1 MPILIVVGGVTFVYS
16 TLEAMLAPAL
26 PLIQAG
32 VGGTSSSIAWVFTGL
47 LLSGAVCT
55 PLIGRLGDLYDKKR
69 LFIAVLAIVA
79 LGTALAG
86 LATNVPVLAIG
97 QMMQGTGLGLTPLSI
112 GLMRDV
118 LPGDRVKSGNALIIG
133 TSSLGVVAGPLLAG
147 PLTSVMSYRWLF
159 WLPFFLLAVLTGLAF
174 SMVPTSATANATT
187 AAAAAAKHG
196 SVDWLGAG
204 LLGGGLL
211 ALLTGLTLVPTWGWA
226 SGGFVALAVAAS
238 ALLTAF
244 VMTQRRLANP
254 LIDLR
259 VRGRT
264 VFVVCAVSFAVGWA
278 VFATYTALP
287 TITAAPTTTGYGLA
301 SDATVTGWILV
312 PSGVLAGASAF
323 VVRPLERLV
332 GAKVLLVASCVPI
345 LAAPGVLL
353 LDRPSLGLLITSSA
367 LMGLGIGL
375 GLTQAMN
382 IVVTAVPAARATS
395 LTGLMFV
402 VRAVGGSL
410 GAQVGGSTLAGDVIP
425 STTLPTWSAFT
436 TMLTISVLIGV
447 LAVLVAAALP
457 RRSGAVPDPAGAR
470 APV

>member
-55 PLIGRLGDLYDKKR
+55 PLIGRLGDLYDKKK
-69 LFIAVLAIVA
+69 LFIIVLAIVA

-112 GLMRDV
+112 GLMREA
-118 LPGDRVKSGNALIIG
+118 LPGDRVKSGNAMIIG

-159 WLPFFLLAVLTGLAF
+159 LLPFFLLVILIGLAY
-174 SMVPTSATANATT
+174 SALPATAATT
-187 AAAAAAKHG
+187 RG

-204 LLGGGLL
+204 LLSGGLL
-211 ALLTGLTLVPTWGWA
+211 ALLIGLTLVPTWGWS
-226 SGGFVALAVAAS
+226 SGGFIALAAGAS
-238 ALLTAF
+238 VLLAVF

-287 TITAAPTTTGYGLA
+287 TITAAPTATGYGLA

-312 PSGVLAGASAF
+312 PSGVLAGVSAF

-332 GAKVLLVASCVPI
+332 GAKVLMVASCVPI

-353 LDRPSLGLLITSSA
+353 LDRPSLGLLVTSSA

-382 IVVTAVPAARATS
+382 IVVTVVPAARATS

-410 GAQVGGSTLAGDVIP
+410 GAQVGGSTLASDVIP

-436 TMLTISVLIGV
+436 TMLTVSVLVG
-447 LAVLVAAALP
+447 LFAVLVAAALP
-457 RRSGAVPDPAGAR
+457 RRSGAVPDPAGAQ

>member
-47 LLSGAVCT
+47 LLSAAVCT
-55 PLIGRLGDLYDKKR
+55 PLISRLGDLYDKKK
-69 LFIAVLAIVA
+69 LFVAVLSVVA

-86 LATNVPVLAIG
+86 LATNVPVLAVG
-97 QMMQGTGLGLTPLSI
+97 QMMQGAGLGLTPLSI
-112 GLMRDV
+112 GLMREA
-118 LPGDRVKSGNALIIG
+118 LPDDRVKGGNAMIIG

-147 PLTSVMSYRWLF
+147 PLTSVMSYRWIF
-159 WLPFFLLAVLTGLAF
+159 WLPFLLLLALIALA
-174 SMVPTSATANATT
+174 VAALPTTRATAS
-187 AAAAAAKHG
+187 G
-196 SVDWLGAG
+196 SVDWWGVI

-211 ALLTGLTLVPTWGWA
+211 ALLLGLTLAPAWGWA
-226 SGGFVALAVAAS
+226 SGAFVATALGAVA
-238 ALLTAF
+238 LLAAF
-244 VMTQRRLANP
+244 AVTQRRVASP

-259 VRGRT
+259 ARGRT

-287 TITAAPTTTGYGLA
+287 TIIAAPAATGYGLA

-312 PSGVLAGASAF
+312 PSGVLAGLSAF
-323 VVRPLERLV
+323 AVRPLERLM
-332 GAKVLLVASCVPI
+332 GAKALMVASCVPI

-353 LDRPSLGLLITSSA
+353 LGRPSLGLLIASSA

-382 IVVTAVPAARATS
+382 VVVTSVPAERATS

-410 GAQVGGSTLAGDVIP
+410 GAQVGGSTLASDVIP

-436 TMLTISVLIGV
+436 TMLTVTVVIGL
-447 LAVLVAAALP
+447 LAVLVSAALP
-457 RRSGAVPDPAGAR
+457 RRSADVPEPAGAR